1 MPKETLSKLL
11 NTTIPLYQVGLII
24 SVCPDAAR
32 EFHPKMDLD
41 EGAMGA
47 VFRVVQEDTGHF
59 YLGVVF
65 GCAEWADAN
74 TVAHEA
80 VHVAWRCLQHAGV
93 KASVNN
99 QEPLAYLVGWIADE
113 ITKFVKPHQKAA
125 RRKKKC

>member
-1 MPKETLSKLL
+1 MPKEALAPLL

-24 SVCPDAAR
+24 SVCPKAAR
-32 EFHPKMDLD
+32 AFDPEMNLD
-41 EGAMGA
+41 EGAMA
-47 VFRVVQEDTGHF
+47 SVFRFVQEETGHF

-65 GCAEWADAN
+65 GHPEWADAN

-80 VHVAWRCLQHAGV
+80 VHAAWRCLEHVGA
-93 KASVNN
+93 KASVKN

-125 RRKKKC
+125 RRKQK